1 MKALVVLGSPR
12 KGGNTEIL
20 ANEVVAG
27 MKEVGLHVTVV
38 RLTDYQLSPCIA
50 CGGCE
55 KTGRCV
61 IQDDMQK
68 LYPMIDA
75 AQRLVL
81 VSPIFFYGLTAQLK
95 AFIDRCQALWSR
107 KYLLG
112 QRVSADGPRIGYLL
126 SAAATH
132 GEKIFDGALLTA
144 QYGLDAMDFRFGGA
158 LLVRGVDQKGAVAGR
173 PEELAR
179 AGAFG
184 RNMVTGGSFDTDGP
198 EGR

>member
-20 ANEVVAG
+20 ANEAAAG
-27 MKEVGLHVTVV
+27 MREGGLQVTVV

-75 AQRLVL
+75 AQRMVL
-81 VSPIFFYGLTAQLK
+81 VSPIFFYGLAAQLK

-107 KYLLG
+107 KYLLR
-112 QRVSADGPRIGYLL
+112 QRMSEDVPRIGYLI
-126 SAAATH
+126 SAAATR

-158 LLVRGVDQKGAVAGR
+158 LLVRGVDQKGAAAGL
-173 PEELAR
+173 PGELAR
-179 AGAFG
+179 ARAFG
-184 RNMVTGGSFDTDGP
+184 LSIAKGEALDAEGS
-198 EGR
+198 GRR